1 MCCKAVFV
9 SHTQGFTSL
18 AYTLMAKYASSLYKN
33 IDKPVD
39 KLGGYQAVF
48 DEQAFFTPFA
58 HPETDDNS
66 ESGGVEGPE
75 RKQQVSGCFVVGTR
89 SLYLLLKNIKQ

>member
-1 MCCKAVFV
+1 MFVFYGGSDFIFYSTGTRNNANVRRSIRQAKYFLGVNTPKTQVLAVWWSRFCFMCCKAVFV

-39 KLGGYQAVF
+39 KLDGY
-48 DEQAFFTPFA
+48 
-58 HPETDDNS
+58 
-66 ESGGVEGPE
+66 
-75 RKQQVSGCFVVGTR
+75 
-89 SLYLLLKNIKQ
+89 